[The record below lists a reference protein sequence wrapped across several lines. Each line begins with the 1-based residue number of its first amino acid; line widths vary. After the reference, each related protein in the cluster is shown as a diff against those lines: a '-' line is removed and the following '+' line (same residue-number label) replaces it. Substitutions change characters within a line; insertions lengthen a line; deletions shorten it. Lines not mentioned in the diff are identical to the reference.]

1 MKNDPKVVTSV
12 LLPAFEGL
20 VQNLCLYDAE
30 LGFILVTFNHF
41 TIKACTFFIDFVL
54 ENRK

>member
-12 LLPAFEGL
+12 LLPTFEGL
-20 VQNLCLYDAE
+20 VQNLCLHDAE